1 MNIDLKDEGTLHE
14 HLLAMMIM
22 DLKFKNT
29 LVPSREGSLIITKIE
44 EAQQWVLKRQID
56 RKKREVQGTYKK

>member
-1 MNIDLKDEGTLHE
+1 
-14 HLLAMMIM
+14 MMIM

-29 LVPSREGSLIITKIE
+29 LVPSREGSLIITKLE